1 MVGDGQKE
9 RKRSPVSNLVI
20 SGFNVLLF
28 VPVMVSI
35 PVSNSETQIRWSRN
49 YNREMDFSS
58 CLEMAAG
65 GMASFEMR
73 GIPMVPDW
81 NCSKEGI
88 ELNSLGFKLII
99 FGMILLN
106 LLQLELLTEH

>member
-1 MVGDGQKE
+1 MVGEEQKE

-28 VPVMVSI
+28 IPVMVSI
-35 PVSNSETQIRWSRN
+35 LVSNSETQIRWSRN
-49 YNREMDFSS
+49 YDREMDFSS

-65 GMASFEMR
+65 EMTGFEMR
-73 GIPMVPDW
+73 SISMVPDL

-88 ELNSLGFKLII
+88 EPNSLEFKLII
-99 FGMILLN
+99 
-106 LLQLELLTEH
+106 